1 MVVDERSRHEL
12 HTRLEAVLGPEP
24 AATLMSHLPPVG
36 WADVATK
43 RDLEVLGTQIRS
55 EVALLG
61 TKLAVLGTGI
71 RSELALL
78 EARLRGEM
86 SELRAD
92 LVGQMARQTR
102 TMIVALVTVV
112 LAVAS
117 LGRLGG

>member
-43 RDLEVLGTQIRS
+43 RDLEVLGTKL
-55 EVALLG
+55 AMLG
-61 TKLAVLGTGI
+61 TEIHGELAVV
-71 RSELALL
+71 RAE
-78 EARLRGEM
+78 LRGEM

-92 LVGQMARQTR
+92 LVAQMARQTR
-102 TMIVALVTVV
+102 TMIVALVTIV